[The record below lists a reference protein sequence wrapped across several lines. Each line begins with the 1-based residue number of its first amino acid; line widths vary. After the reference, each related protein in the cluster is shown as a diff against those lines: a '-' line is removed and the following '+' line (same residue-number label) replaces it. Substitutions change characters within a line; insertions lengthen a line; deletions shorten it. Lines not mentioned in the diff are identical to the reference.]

1 MVTNPDFVIAAT
13 RVMATFLAIAKE
25 CGNAVAAAAV
35 VVVEN
40 NINVSE
46 LKGEEIKK
54 VLELKGAI
62 IL

>member
-1 MVTNPDFVIAAT
+1 MVTSPDFVIEAT

-25 CGNAVAAAAV
+25 CGNAAV
-35 VVVEN
+35 VIEEN

-46 LKGEEIKK
+46 LKGKEIKE